1 MVPHFRNVL
10 VAALVG
16 VLALGTPSAA
26 GARQGVVAT
35 ENPEAAAAGVRILR
49 EGGSAVDAAI
59 ASALAICTVHPSSCG
74 IGGGGFLVIWDPA
87 KREASALDFREQAPA
102 AATEALYEEDGT
114 YVPARSRRGGLASG
128 VPGEIRGFAE
138 AHARFGRLPWAALFA
153 PAIELAREGFPV
165 SEHLA
170 KRIAAVRKGIAAAP
184 ALAVVFLD
192 ENGEPPAAG
201 SLLRR
206 PHLAATFE
214 EIAERGPD
222 AFYEG
227 EIADA
232 IVAASRAHGGVLTAE
247 DLSAYRPLWRTPLHT
262 RYRGAEIA
270 TMPPPSS
277 GGIALITALDTL
289 AEYDL
294 TSFGPASPTRWH
306 LYAEILKHAFAWRA
320 QSAGDPGWDEPRWPP
335 RGPALRDRIRS
346 YETLP
351 SSAYEPIAPP
361 PDDAGTAHISVIAPD
376 GSGAALTTTI
386 NTTFGSLVG
395 VPGTGIILNNEMDDF
410 TFDAPNLFGLA
421 PGPTN
426 RIAPG
431 KRPASSMTPTL
442 AIRNGRAVVAVGAS
456 GGPLII
462 SSTLEVLTNVL
473 DYDMPP
479 EAAVAAPR
487 VHHQWMPDVL
497 LVEGSVRPIDR
508 RALEILGHEIR
519 EFPAIAAVSLATAT
533 ADGHAAGAGDPRKG
547 GSAELLRGADAP

>member
-1 MVPHFRNVL
+1 MAASL
-10 VAALVG
+10 AALLLTFLPAHAV
-16 VLALGTPSAA
+16 
-26 GARQGVVAT
+26 AREGVVAT
-35 ENPEAAAAGVRILR
+35 ENPQAVAAGARILR
-49 EGGSAVDAAI
+49 EGGGAVDAAI
-59 ASALAICTVHPSSCG
+59 ASALAVCTVHPSSCG
-74 IGGGGFLVIWDPA
+74 IGGGGFLVVWDA
-87 KREASALDFREQAPA
+87 ARRESSALDFREQAPA
-102 AATEALYEEDGT
+102 AISEGLYEEDGT
-114 YVPARSRRGGLASG
+114 YQPARSRRGGLASG

-138 AHARFGRLPWAALFA
+138 AHARFGKLPWAALFA
-153 PAIELAREGFPV
+153 PAIELAREGFVV
-165 SEHLA
+165 SPHLA
-170 KRIAAVRKGIAAAP
+170 KRIAAVREGIAADA
-184 ALAVVFLD
+184 ALAPVFLD
-192 ENGEPPAAG
+192 DDGEPPAAG
-201 SLLRR
+201 TRLRR
-206 PHLAATFE
+206 PQLAATFE
-214 EIAERGPD
+214 EIANRGPD

-232 IVAASRAHGGVLTAE
+232 IVAASRSRGGVFTAR
-247 DLSAYRPLWRTPLHT
+247 DLAEYRPLWRSPLKT

-294 TSFGPASPTRWH
+294 SSFGPDSPTRWH

-320 QSAGDPGWDEPRWPP
+320 QSAGDPGWDEPLWPP

-361 PDDAGTAHISVIAPD
+361 PSDAGTAHVSVIAPD
-376 GSGAALTTTI
+376 GSAAALTTTI

-426 RIAPG
+426 RIAPR

-442 AIRNGRAVVAVGAS
+442 AIRDGRAVVAVGAS

-462 SSTLEVLTNVL
+462 SATIEVLTNVL
-473 DYDMPP
+473 DFGLPP

-497 LVEGSVRPIDR
+497 LVESGVRPIDQ
-508 RALEILGHEIR
+508 RALEILGHEVR
-519 EFPAIAAVSLATAT
+519 EFPGIASVSLATAT
-533 ADGHAAGAGDPRKG
+533 SEGKATGAGDPRKG
-547 GSAELLRGADAP
+547 GTAETVSASR